1 MVTRK
6 QSIANFSAKMDELI
20 NSSYILSDKKITN
33 VLKAITSSKL
43 FFELVTFCSDG
54 YCYEYDRDN
63 FANNKQPFVFDD
75 DKQLIAFGV
84 NLLANIDSKEEDL
97 LNILTVNYHNDNFDK
112 SYKEFAKNFLTRF
125 KEVMIKTVNLMIDV
139 KEHGVK
145 NISTPPVTQKNEQ
158 VTFADV
164 QVQFEEPNGGIR
176 RNYQTCY
183 TDIQQIILRE
193 RNAIMYARI
202 KEEDKNDLLNLL
214 EAFKDCL
221 FMGENEQLRMSFIS
235 YKYAV
240 TSFKKVNSEYDDIER
255 ILKFCKIM

>member
-6 QSIANFSAKMDELI
+6 QSIANFSTKMDELI

-43 FFELVTFCSDG
+43 FFELVTFCSED

-63 FANNKQPFVFDD
+63 FAKNKQPFVFDD

-97 LNILTVNYHNDNFDK
+97 LNILTVNYNNDNFDK
-112 SYKEFAKNFLTRF
+112 SYKEFAKNFLTPL
-125 KEVMIKTVNLMIDV
+125 KEVMLKTVNLMMDA
-139 KEHGVK
+139 KEHGLK
-145 NISTPPVTQKNEQ
+145 NISTAPVVQESEQ
-158 VTFADV
+158 VTFSDV
-164 QVQFEEPNGGIR
+164 QMKFDESQGEIR
-176 RNYQTCY
+176 RNYKTCY
-183 TDIQQIILRE
+183 SDIQQIILRE

-202 KEEDKNDLLNLL
+202 KEDDKSDLLNLL
-214 EAFKDCL
+214 EAFRDCL

-240 TSFKKVNSEYDDIER
+240 TNFKKVNSEYDDIER